1 MEIPVQT
8 EQSPHADERSL
19 RSDLHRLATSSI
31 VLSVLMI
38 AAGVLALFVPS
49 LAGVTVTIF
58 LGSLLILGGVL
69 HLGFAWHAVRPAALV
84 WEIVLALLYGGLGVF
99 LVAKPSL
106 GLQALTLTLTIF
118 LVVVGSLELAMAFA
132 LRPLPGSG
140 WLLFDGIAFVALAV
154 LTWTHWPAA
163 SNWMIGALVA
173 IGLLVSGL
181 SRLFVSVTAQRVLR
195 LGEAH

>member
-8 EQSPHADERSL
+8 ENSAKAAEPSL
-19 RSDLHRLATSSI
+19 RGELHKLAAWSI

-58 LGSLLILGGVL
+58 LGSLLILGGIL
-69 HLGFAWHAVRPAALV
+69 HLGFAWHAVRPAAVV
-84 WEIVLALLYGGLGVF
+84 WEIVLALLYGALGFF
-99 LVAKPSL
+99 LVARPSL
-106 GLQALTLTLTIF
+106 GLQGLTLALTIF
-118 LVVVGSLELAMAFA
+118 LVGVGSLELALAFA

-154 LTWTHWPAA
+154 LAWTHWPAA
-163 SNWMIGALVA
+163 SSWMIGALVA

-181 SRLFVSVTAQRVLR
+181 SRLFVSITAQRVLR